1 MLLVLAYAKYYPNYS
16 FCPWLTGTEFIE
28 HFFGLARSLMPNFTY
43 AEFLKMIKHIMF
55 RQCML
60 LSGKFS
66 LKKERTSQV
75 GYILDYDA
83 SPLTEELLRCRVT
96 LTTEDIHRLVD
107 LGYCE
112 AVQICK
118 DLLHMPVPQL
128 PLILAPLSGVNSKT
142 KTPQQLAKTNA
153 DDKDSDAEIE
163 KEEDTDDED
172 VELDTEHDTMDADT
186 TAEAAA
192 LDTSH
197 YARLC
202 ADFDATIA
210 EARQQNNA
218 DSTSSSSLVFADIA
232 MTALAPPSNRVL
244 TSKILDKHGTLS
256 IRLMLNMRQLH
267 QSGTGTCS
275 QRTIK
280 LDLKFTKPKKPVEA
294 DNAEKKS

>member
-1 MLLVLAYAKYYPNYS
+1 M
-16 FCPWLTGTEFIE
+16 FC
-28 HFFGLARSLMPNFTY
+28 
-43 AEFLKMIKHIMF
+43 
-55 RQCML
+55 QCML
-60 LSGKFS
+60 LYGKFS
-66 LKKERTSQV
+66 LKKERTSRV
-75 GYILDYDA
+75 GYILDYDT

-107 LGYCE
+107 LGYCK

-142 KTPQQLAKTNA
+142 KTPQHLAKTNA
-153 DDKDSDAEIE
+153 DDEDSDAEIE

-210 EARQQNNA
+210 EARQQNNILLVRTRFDGGA
-218 DSTSSSSLVFADIA
+218 SAVEKMMTSSQHWTSMALFPSILCSICGSCISRAQALVPSEQLSSI
-232 MTALAPPSNRVL
+232 
-244 TSKILDKHGTLS
+244 
-256 IRLMLNMRQLH
+256 
-267 QSGTGTCS
+267 
-275 QRTIK
+275 
-280 LDLKFTKPKKPVEA
+280 
-294 DNAEKKS
+294 